1 MSTTLVLTNSR
12 TLHFGLGCFAKWSR
26 VLKSVRR
33 GDIADTKVKGWLA
46 RVLDLRYLNGKKK
59 RYLWAARGRS
69 ENS

>member
-1 MSTTLVLTNSR
+1 
-12 TLHFGLGCFAKWSR
+12 